1 MQTTPPTR
9 RAASLLLAIN
19 LYSHSMVSAAST
31 SGRGWGSH
39 RARYRHPDGL
49 HVMLAAEGCNLKNPA
64 FVPAMLMVA
73 NGRIKPSSRLSFLTS
88 YSGVR

>member
-1 MQTTPPTR
+1 
-9 RAASLLLAIN
+9 
-19 LYSHSMVSAAST
+19 
-31 SGRGWGSH
+31 
-39 RARYRHPDGL
+39 
-49 HVMLAAEGCNLKNPA
+49 MLAAEGCNLKNPA